1 MKGVNYIG
9 FFMMAWLIWLVAG
22 CSDDAAAVVEPKESQ
37 FKMYIYLPEQDA
49 TTRGEYDIA
58 SDREKENKINSL
70 QVWVFAYNSAS
81 EPIPIAEGDDKTT
94 NGSLYVSVDNFSL
107 TGVVKEVA
115 FYGISNEFKN
125 YYPYLNVYAI
135 ANASSLGLDVGAD
148 TDEATLQALTISDT
162 YFGINATTNEPIV
175 REVGNYGLPMSA
187 CIKNALVFKEN
198 ETFTIA
204 NLILK
209 RAVSKIRFVFSRV
222 ENITASV
229 SEIKLDGHVIYSEGH
244 THIKTGDEGN
254 VLPTSE
260 YLFSGI
266 HEGGDVS
273 TTFQHV
279 IKFDV
284 PPSVPSHINPWLL
297 RWENDETRQEWE
309 DKINDAISSGKAVE
323 CGRAYL
329 RENPYRI
336 TGTIKYKFQEE
347 GDATETT
354 HEARFTMTDEGEF
367 LRNHSW
373 TIYAYFSEGGV
384 VFEVD
389 GWDQQQ
395 VTFDPFI

>member
-1 MKGVNYIG
+1 MKGVNYI
-9 FFMMAWLIWLVAG
+9 WLLMTACLILLVVG
-22 CSDDAAAVVEPKESQ
+22 CSDNDVVVEPKESQ

-81 EPIPIAEGDDKTT
+81 EPIPIEEGDDKTT
-94 NGSLYVSVDNFSL
+94 IGSLYVNLDNFSL
-107 TGVVKEVA
+107 TGGVKEVA
-115 FYGISNEFKN
+115 FYGISNDFKN
-125 YYPYLNVYAI
+125 NYPYLNVYAI
-135 ANASSLGLDVGAD
+135 ANAASIGLDVGAA

-162 YFGINATTNEPIV
+162 FLGINATTNMPTV
-175 REVGNYGLPMSA
+175 SEVGNDGLPLSA
-187 CIKNALVFKEN
+187 SAKNAQVYKQN

-209 RAVSKIRFVFSRV
+209 RAVSKIRFVFSKV

-229 SEIKLDGHVIYSEGH
+229 SEIKLDGHVVYSEGQ
-244 THIKTGDEGN
+244 TYIKTGDEGK

-273 TTFQHV
+273 TTFQH
-279 IKFDV
+279 IIHFDV
-284 PPSVPSHINPWLL
+284 PASVPDHINPWIL
-297 RWENDETRQEWE
+297 RWENEETRQEWE
-309 DKINDAISSGKAVE
+309 DRINDAIRTGNAVE

-329 RENPYRI
+329 RENPYRL

-347 GDATETT
+347 GDDTETI

-367 LRNHSW
+367 LRGHSW

-389 GWDQQQ
+389 GWDQQE
-395 VTFDPFI
+395 VTFDPFY